1 MTAYDPAAD
10 RVHGSGWNSAAR
22 WGGWSW
28 SEPAR
33 GEHFRRCSFCGS
45 IHPEDLAAERGMTAD
60 RCTACGIE
68 GWEAHFR
75 ADLEH
80 PYTPDGWRA
89 EWADRKYGWPH
100 KFYVDVPNRDPA
112 ALFCVGS
119 SSEAKEGPYAPGGE
133 MYRPL
138 AERYPGQDWVAA
150 GDLTPEQ
157 AAIIERDRSGEAD
170 FYLFS
175 ARPSHH
181 AKFYTI
187 HLADPAISQ
196 DVKDK
201 IQQASGLRFTFTDDG
216 RVGWESCAVGALCPR
231 CSARLPAPSRT
242 RHPSPWA
249 PGPSP
254 TSRASRRAGTP
265 T

>member
-1 MTAYDPAAD
+1 MAYDPAAD
-10 RVHGSGWNSAAR
+10 PVHGSGWNSAAR

-45 IHPEDLAAERGMTAD
+45 IHPGDLAAETAGTGT
-60 RCTACGIE
+60 CTICSQQ
-68 GWEAHFR
+68 GWEACFR
-75 ADLEH
+75 AQKAPWMTDDALAGLDISDEERARVDALNPAH
-80 PYTPDGWRA
+80 SYGPGGWYA
-89 EWADRKYGWPH
+89 SWADRKYGWPH
-100 KFYVDVPNRDPA
+100 KFYVEGLRNRDPG

-119 SSEAKEGPYAPGGE
+119 SSEAREGPYAPGGE

-138 AERYPGQDWVAA
+138 SERYPGQNWVAA
-150 GDLTPEQ
+150 ADLTPEQ
-157 AAIIERDRSGEAD
+157 QAIIERDRMGGSD
-170 FYLFS
+170 HYLFGT
-175 ARPSHH
+175 RPTHH

-216 RVGWESCAVGALCPR
+216 RVGWE
-231 CSARLPAPSRT
+231 
-242 RHPSPWA
+242 PWA
-249 PGPSP
+249 
-254 TSRASRRAGTP
+254 A
-265 T
+265 